1 MTASLWQRLRNWM
14 APLFPTSYRWPAV
27 DIRSGACQFHLVGS
41 IHMGTRDMQPLPVR
55 LLQQL
60 QNADALVVEADITQ
74 GGSPFDD
81 TEVCPPL
88 SVRMDEGT
96 LAKLDALC
104 NETGLSL
111 TQFDTS
117 PSWQIALML
126 QARQAQRL
134 GLRPDYGI
142 DYQLLQAARSLQK
155 PVIELEGAEAQ
166 ITLLKSLPDN
176 GMALLQD
183 TLTHW
188 HTNARMLQTMVSWWL
203 ESPPR
208 EPQIALPATFSQ
220 TLNDTLISQR
230 NREWRGRLQT
240 LPAGRYVVAVGALH
254 LYGENNLPALLR
266 AE

>member
-1 MTASLWQRLRNWM
+1 M
-14 APLFPTSYRWPAV
+14 
-27 DIRSGACQFHLVGS
+27 
-41 IHMGTRDMQPLPVR
+41 
-55 LLQQL
+55 
-60 QNADALVVEADITQ
+60 
-74 GGSPFDD
+74 
-81 TEVCPPL
+81 
-88 SVRMDEGT
+88 
-96 LAKLDALC
+96 
-104 NETGLSL
+104 
-111 TQFDTS
+111 
-117 PSWQIALML
+117 
-126 QARQAQRL
+126 
-134 GLRPDYGI
+134 
-142 DYQLLQAARSLQK
+142 
-155 PVIELEGAEAQ
+155 IELEGADAQ